1 MGARKVNM
9 DFKQK
14 KDGSCTLNFSEEEIE
29 IIKNKKSIHFTAEGL
44 RHFGNVL
51 MAMVIEF
58 NNNFTD
64 EVKNLKTD
72 EETAVTGVDKDDYK
86 S

>member
-1 MGARKVNM
+1 LGARKVNM